1 MTIEIPAKIMTS
13 KEAIEILK
21 KLAPD
26 ISQNGFFPNKTSE
39 EIREMGA
46 NAGKRILEALKKQP

>member
-1 MTIEIPAKIMTS
+1 MIMKIMTT
-13 KEAIEILK
+13 KEAIEILE

-26 ISQNGFFPNKTSE
+26 ISQNGFFPNKTRE
-39 EIREMGA
+39 QIREMGA